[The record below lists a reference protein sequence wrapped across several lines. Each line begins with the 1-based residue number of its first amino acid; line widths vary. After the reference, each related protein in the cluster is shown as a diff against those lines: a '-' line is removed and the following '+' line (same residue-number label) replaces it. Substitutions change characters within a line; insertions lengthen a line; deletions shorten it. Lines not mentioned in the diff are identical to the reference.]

1 MKSCE
6 SRKERR
12 VEVKSV
18 SIITT
23 TVKGMIDYYQT
34 KEHPITKKMVL
45 EAFWLVKSNR
55 GAPGVDGQSIAH
67 YEEELKAN
75 T

>member
-6 SRKERR
+6 SREERR

-23 TVKGMIDYYQT
+23 TVKGMIDYYET
-34 KEHPITKKMVL
+34 KEHPVR
-45 EAFWLVKSNR
+45 KSR
-55 GAPGVDGQSIAH
+55 IPDFGSAV
-67 YEEELKAN
+67 
-75 T
+75 